1 MKSVMSASNFN
12 RTSKEDEVINSE
24 AHLTEIYCGKQVRER
39 SKSKAEK
46 RAKTPKANRV
56 IVPIDEKTEEDL
68 EKEIKAKREAADKIK
83 KRQDKY
89 LSDI

>member
-1 MKSVMSASNFN
+1 M
-12 RTSKEDEVINSE
+12 
-24 AHLTEIYCGKQVRER
+24 GKRER

-46 RAKTPKANRV
+46 RAKTPKVHRV

-68 EKEIKAKREAADKIK
+68 EKEMKAKREAADKIK

-89 LSDI
+89 ITDI